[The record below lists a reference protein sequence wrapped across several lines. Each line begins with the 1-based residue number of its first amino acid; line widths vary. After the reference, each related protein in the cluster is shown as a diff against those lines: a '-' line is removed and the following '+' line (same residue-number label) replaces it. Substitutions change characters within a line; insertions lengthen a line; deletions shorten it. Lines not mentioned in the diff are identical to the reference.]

1 MLNKQYAIQYAD
13 AGFTFLAVSPGWLK
27 TDLGG
32 VDYADLEVPVGVAEL
47 KRIILEATPS
57 QNGQLVNILVPGQEE
72 AFGLYNG
79 KEIPW

>member
-1 MLNKQYAIQYAD
+1 
-13 AGFTFLAVSPGWLK
+13 
-27 TDLGG
+27 